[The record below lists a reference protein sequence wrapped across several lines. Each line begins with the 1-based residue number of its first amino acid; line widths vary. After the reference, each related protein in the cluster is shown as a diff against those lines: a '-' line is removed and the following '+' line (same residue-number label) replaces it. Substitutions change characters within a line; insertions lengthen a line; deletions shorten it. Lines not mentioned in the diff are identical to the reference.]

1 MKSLKQLLWAG
12 AAIAVLAACSAEE
25 EYAPNGAI
33 RPGEEAITISSYIP
47 GKRATDKTTFA
58 EGDVIGLY
66 ACQTAG
72 TYANSFTANFMDN
85 VAVTKGADDWTYSPM
100 MAWPSDENEH
110 LSFIAFYPRVITND
124 ANALNYPITVKPNIN
139 QQVDA
144 LWCTI
149 KDTHINDR
157 NGTQLNGNSEAAAFE
172 ATSGPLCLQFKHML
186 SKVMVQIKLAN
197 EYPNSNAKLKALS
210 LNKVHDNG
218 DFRIVTSLSSGSWT
232 DVKTLSN
239 DKFILHADTE
249 VPKDITATPQDIATM
264 FMIPQS
270 VVSNKAHFLVT
281 YSYSLPN
288 GTEKEVTET
297 IYLTGYNWTTGRAYN
312 YTINIALDVEMINV
326 ASEIVTWDEPV
337 LTPNIGNDIAEAV
350 DLGLSVKWASHDFG
364 AVTEYETGPG
374 FNWYEHHDFDYTDSW
389 GKNWHNPSQEEWQEL
404 FDNCEKTSETLNGVY
419 GYRFTAKN
427 GNSIFFPNSTYWTT
441 TTSDERYYYARVST
455 STTNYY
461 TVTNQYYS
469 ARPVTK

>member
-1 MKSLKQLLWAG
+1 
-12 AAIAVLAACSAEE
+12 
-25 EYAPNGAI
+25 
-33 RPGEEAITISSYIP
+33 
-47 GKRATDKTTFA
+47 
-58 EGDVIGLY
+58 
-66 ACQTAG
+66 
-72 TYANSFTANFMDN
+72 
-85 VAVTKGADDWTYSPM
+85 
-100 MAWPSDENEH
+100 
-110 LSFIAFYPRVITND
+110 
-124 ANALNYPITVKPNIN
+124 
-139 QQVDA
+139 
-144 LWCTI
+144 
-149 KDTHINDR
+149 
-157 NGTQLNGNSEAAAFE
+157 
-172 ATSGPLCLQFKHML
+172 
-186 SKVMVQIKLAN
+186 MVQIKLAN

-210 LNKVHDNG
+210 LNNVYDNG
-218 DFRIVTSLSSGSWT
+218 DFRINVNLGSGFWT
-232 DVKTLSN
+232 DVKTLSH

-249 VPKDITATPQDIATM
+249 EPKDITATAQDIATM

-281 YSYSLPN
+281 YSYSLPD

-297 IYLTGYNWTTGRAYN
+297 IYLTGYNWTTGRAYD

-374 FNWYEHHDFDYTDSW
+374 FNWNEHHDFDYTDSW
-389 GKNWHNPSQEEWQEL
+389 GENWHNPSQEEWQEL
-404 FDNCEKTSETLNGVY
+404 FDNCEKTNETLNGVY

-427 GNSIFFPNSTYWTT
+427 GNSIFFPNSIYWTT
-441 TTSDERYYYARVST
+441 TTSDGKYYYARVST
-455 STTNYY
+455 PTTNYY